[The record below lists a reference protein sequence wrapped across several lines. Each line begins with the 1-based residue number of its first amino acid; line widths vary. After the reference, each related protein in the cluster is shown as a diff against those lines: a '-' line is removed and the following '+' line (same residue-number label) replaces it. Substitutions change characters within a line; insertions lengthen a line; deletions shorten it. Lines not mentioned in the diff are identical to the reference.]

1 MHYRSGTINI
11 QNVFSHITVQKGVC
25 DFPYVVWLL
34 FYNLLKFDI
43 LNADVPFCRIG
54 HNLETEAKLN
64 KARHPF
70 SNKVSLNVG
79 ADFQLIRLQDACKWT
94 KNFHPYMQFY
104 FIQKKTKNI
113 SWDCCDWVLKS
124 PPHWQVS
131 AWVSLPQQW
140 LMTTWNKQTSTILA
154 QKSTAVLW
162 HCYRSKDKIPKTLE
176 RFICKLLWFLLS
188 RRFCRQNWYYVP
200 QLYTSSISR
209 YFL

>member
-1 MHYRSGTINI
+1 MNYRSDSINI
-11 QNVFSHITVQKGVC
+11 GNVFSHITLKKFVC
-25 DFPYVVWLL
+25 DFPYVVWFL

-43 LNADVPFCRIG
+43 VNADVPFCKRG
-54 HNLETEAKLN
+54 YNLETEAKLN
-64 KARHPF
+64 KAQHLF

-140 LMTTWNKQTSTILA
+140 LMTTWNKQTSTIPA
-154 QKSTAVLW
+154 QISVAVL
-162 HCYRSKDKIPKTLE
+162 SFED
-176 RFICKLLWFLLS
+176 
-188 RRFCRQNWYYVP
+188 QNTKNFGKVYM
-200 QLYTSSISR
+200 
-209 YFL
+209 